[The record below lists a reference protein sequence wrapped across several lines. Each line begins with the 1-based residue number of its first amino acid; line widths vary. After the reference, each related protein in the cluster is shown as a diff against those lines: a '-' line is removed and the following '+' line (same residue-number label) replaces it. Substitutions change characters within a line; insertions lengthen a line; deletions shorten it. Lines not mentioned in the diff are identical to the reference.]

1 MDGRLHIA
9 RPTFATCLGA
19 IELLMMCFARNDTSA
34 DRVST
39 LSIHTTDCSLQTAT
53 VKPQGKTDSHSYM
66 KMSQVKPHVTTGK
79 MNGDKNQNQTSR
91 TKIVQQLRFIK
102 SSTRSSGN
110 LSSPAKSVFAI
121 FVLRLK
127 LLILIRDSHQFSIK
141 MTQRSFVRKRLKQAL
156 ETWTCIDHSVQVLVD
171 RFRALKYIQCHIAH
185 IGMFTA
191 R

>member
-1 MDGRLHIA
+1 
-9 RPTFATCLGA
+9 
-19 IELLMMCFARNDTSA
+19 MMRFARNDTSA

-53 VKPQGKTDSHSYM
+53 VKPQWKIDSHSYM
-66 KMSQVKPHVTTGK
+66 KMSQVKLHVTTGK

-91 TKIVQQLRFIK
+91 TKIVQQLRFIQ

-110 LSSPAKSVFAI
+110 LASPAKSVFAI

-127 LLILIRDSHQFSIK
+127 LLILIRDSDQFSTK
-141 MTQRSFVRKRLKQAL
+141 TTQRSFVRKHLKQAL
-156 ETWTCIDHSVQVLVD
+156 ETWTCIEHSVRVLVD
-171 RFRALKYIQCHIAH
+171 RFRTPKYIQCHTAH
-185 IGMFTA
+185 IGTFAA